1 MKEII
6 LNVEG
11 MMCGGCEKRIENA
24 VSSIEGVS
32 KVSANHE
39 NGTVTVSVTQEIDQN
54 KIKEK
59 IENIG
64 FTVKERDDL

>member
-11 MMCGGCEKRIENA
+11 MMCGGCEKRIQNA
-24 VSSIEGVS
+24 VSSIEGVI

-64 FTVKERDDL
+64 FTVKE

>member
-1 MKEII
+1 MKEMI

-11 MMCGGCEKRIENA
+11 MMCTGCEKRIENT

-32 KVSANHE
+32 KVVANHE
-39 NGTVTVSVTQEIDQN
+39 NGTVTISLNQDVEQRI
-54 KIKEK
+54 IKEK

-64 FTVKERDDL
+64 FSVK